1 MKILAALYVALL
13 ALIIKDAIS
22 DIRRNDISVL
32 DFLFPAIFI
41 LLGIL
46 IVYTTLRS

>member
-1 MKILAALYVALL
+1 MKILATLYVVLL
-13 ALIIKDAIS
+13 ALIVKDSIS

-41 LLGIL
+41 LLGTIV
-46 IVYTTLRS
+46 VYTALRS